1 MSLLLDTNAFLWWIA
16 DSPRLSKSAREAISS
31 DDVLVSAATGFEI
44 ATKRKSGKLR
54 FESDIVSQ
62 VTRNGFRTLAV
73 TMDHAVA
80 AGDLPL
86 HHRDP
91 FDRILIAQA
100 QVENMVVVTSDPMFD
115 RYDIHVLSATS
126 AS

>member
-54 FESDIVSQ
+54 FDDDIVLQ
-62 VTRNGFRTLAV
+62 VAQNGFRALEV
-73 TMDHAVA
+73 TTEHAVA

-100 QVENMVVVTSDPMFD
+100 QLEKLIVVTSDPMFD
-115 RYDIHVLSATS
+115 RYDIPVLSAS
-126 AS
+126 

>member
-1 MSLLLDTNAFLWWIA
+1 MLLDTNAFLWWVA
-16 DSPRLSKSAREAISS
+16 DSPLLSKAAREAISK
-31 DDVLVSAATGFEI
+31 DDVIVSSATGFEI

-54 FESDIVSQ
+54 FESDIVSE

-73 TMDHAVA
+73 TMDHAAA

-100 QVENMVVVTSDPMFD
+100 QVENMAIVTSDPMFNQ
-115 RYDIHVLSATS
+115 YDIHVLSAG
-126 AS
+126 

>member
-1 MSLLLDTNAFLWWIA
+1 MSLLLDTNAFLWWVS
-16 DSPRLSKSAREAISS
+16 DSPRLATGAREAITAEDVWISS
-31 DDVLVSAATGFEI
+31 ATAFEI
-44 ATKRKSGKLR
+44 ATKRNSGKLR
-54 FESDIVSQ
+54 FDDDIARQ
-62 VTRNGFRTLAV
+62 VTKNGFRALDV
-73 TMDHAVA
+73 TIEHAVA

-100 QVENMVVVTSDPMFD
+100 RLEQMTVVTSDPLFD
-115 RYDIHVLSATS
+115 RYEVPVLP